1 MLRRFF
7 FLIMQNHKILF
18 LVLFF
23 LIAGTGF
30 GQKQMQY
37 RIPAEELKGIYIDSD
52 EVFQI
57 RVQTSKIQE
66 FKITAAVEGETF
78 ESVLVDPKQEND
90 LWRIYIKRSI
100 GFKAF
105 DDKLAAHKVISIVLN
120 IEIPE
125 NKELWVRS
133 SLASLWAEGTFKYLN
148 VNLMSGDCNLINYL
162 GDGVI
167 NTLRGS
173 IYIETS
179 NAQVEAISRNG
190 NNETENKSDGKYH
203 LKLKSVDGNISV
215 SQSQ

>member
-1 MLRRFF
+1 
-7 FLIMQNHKILF
+7 MQTHKIIF

-23 LIAGTGF
+23 LLAGTGF

-37 RIPAEELKGIYIDSD
+37 RIPSEELKGIYIDSD

-57 RVQTSKIQE
+57 RVQASKIQE
-66 FKITAAVEGETF
+66 FKITAEVEGETF

-120 IEIPE
+120 IEMPE

-203 LKLKSVDGNISV
+203 LKLKSVDGNIRV

>member
-1 MLRRFF
+1 
-7 FLIMQNHKILF
+7 MQIYKIIF

-23 LIAGTGF
+23 LLAGTGF

-37 RIPAEELKGIYIDSD
+37 RILAEELKGIYIDSD

-57 RVQTSKIQE
+57 RVQASKIQE
-66 FKITAAVEGETF
+66 FKITAEVEGETF

-203 LKLKSVDGNISV
+203 LKLKSVDGNIRV

>member
-1 MLRRFF
+1 
-7 FLIMQNHKILF
+7 MQTHKILF

-23 LIAGTGF
+23 LLSGIGF

-37 RIPAEELKGIYIDSD
+37 RIPSEELKGIYIDSD

-57 RVQTSKIQE
+57 RVQASKIQE
-66 FKITAAVEGETF
+66 FKITAEVEGETF

-148 VNLMSGDCNLINYL
+148 VNLMSGYCNLINYL

-179 NAQVEAISRNG
+179 NAQVEAISRSG

-203 LKLKSVDGNISV
+203 LKLKSVDGNIRV

>member
-1 MLRRFF
+1 
-7 FLIMQNHKILF
+7 MQNHKMLF

-100 GFKAF
+100 GFNAF

>member
-1 MLRRFF
+1 
-7 FLIMQNHKILF
+7 MQTHKILF

-23 LIAGTGF
+23 LLSGIGF

-37 RIPAEELKGIYIDSD
+37 RIPSEELKGIYIDSD

-57 RVQTSKIQE
+57 RVQASKIQE
-66 FKITAAVEGETF
+66 FKITAEVEGETF

-148 VNLMSGDCNLINYL
+148 VNLMSGYCNLINYL

-203 LKLKSVDGNISV
+203 LKLKSVDGNIRV

>member
-1 MLRRFF
+1 
-7 FLIMQNHKILF
+7 MQIYKIIF

-23 LIAGTGF
+23 LLAGTGF

-57 RVQTSKIQE
+57 RVQASKIQE
-66 FKITAAVEGETF
+66 FKITAEVEGETF

>member
-1 MLRRFF
+1 
-7 FLIMQNHKILF
+7 MQTHKILF

-23 LIAGTGF
+23 LLSGIGF

-37 RIPAEELKGIYIDSD
+37 RIPSEELKGIYIDSD

-57 RVQTSKIQE
+57 RVQASKIQE
-66 FKITAAVEGETF
+66 FKITAEVEGETF

-148 VNLMSGDCNLINYL
+148 VNLMSGYCNLINYL

-179 NAQVEAISRNG
+179 NAQVEAISRSG

>member
-1 MLRRFF
+1 
-7 FLIMQNHKILF
+7 MQTHKILF

-23 LIAGTGF
+23 LLSGIGF

-37 RIPAEELKGIYIDSD
+37 RIPSEELKGIYIDSD

-57 RVQTSKIQE
+57 RVQASKIQK
-66 FKITAAVEGETF
+66 FKITAEVEGETF

-148 VNLMSGDCNLINYL
+148 VNLMSGYCNLINYL

-179 NAQVEAISRNG
+179 NAQVEAISRSG

-203 LKLKSVDGNISV
+203 LKLKSVDGNIRV

>member
-1 MLRRFF
+1 
-7 FLIMQNHKILF
+7 MQTHKILF

-23 LIAGTGF
+23 LLSGIGF

-37 RIPAEELKGIYIDSD
+37 RIPSEELKGIYIDSD

-57 RVQTSKIQE
+57 RVQASKIQE
-66 FKITAAVEGETF
+66 FKITAEVEGETF

-203 LKLKSVDGNISV
+203 LKLKSVDGNIRV

>member
-1 MLRRFF
+1 
-7 FLIMQNHKILF
+7 MQTHKILF

-23 LIAGTGF
+23 LLSGIGF

-37 RIPAEELKGIYIDSD
+37 RIPSEELKGIYIDSD

-57 RVQTSKIQE
+57 RVQASKIQE
-66 FKITAAVEGETF
+66 FKITAEVEGETF

-179 NAQVEAISRNG
+179 NAQVEAISRSG

-203 LKLKSVDGNISV
+203 LKLKSVDGNIRV

>member
-1 MLRRFF
+1 
-7 FLIMQNHKILF
+7 MQNHKILF

-23 LIAGTGF
+23 LLSGIGF

-37 RIPAEELKGIYIDSD
+37 RIPSEELKGIYIDSD

-57 RVQTSKIQE
+57 RVQASKIQE
-66 FKITAAVEGETF
+66 FKITAEVEGETF

-203 LKLKSVDGNISV
+203 LKLKSVDGNIRV

>member
-1 MLRRFF
+1 
-7 FLIMQNHKILF
+7 MQTHKILF

-23 LIAGTGF
+23 LLSGIGF

-57 RVQTSKIQE
+57 RVQASKIQE
-66 FKITAAVEGETF
+66 FKITAEVEGETF

-148 VNLMSGDCNLINYL
+148 VNLMSGYCNLINYL

-179 NAQVEAISRNG
+179 NAQVEAISRSG

-203 LKLKSVDGNISV
+203 LKLKSVDGNIRV

>member
-1 MLRRFF
+1 
-7 FLIMQNHKILF
+7 MQNHKILF

-23 LIAGTGF
+23 LLSGIGF

-37 RIPAEELKGIYIDSD
+37 RIPSEELKGIYIDSD

-57 RVQTSKIQE
+57 RIQASKIQE
-66 FKITAAVEGETF
+66 FKISAEVEGETF
-78 ESVLVDPKQEND
+78 ESVLVDPIQEND

-173 IYIETS
+173 ICIETS

-203 LKLKSVDGNISV
+203 LKLKSVDGNIRV